1 MSTDGVIISN
11 IRARFSLS
19 FFLFLSLLHSFLF
32 FHSIFSPF
40 LFLFFNFF
48 FYFSISISFIPFLFV
63 SISFFISFHFQFPF
77 IYFHLIFF
85 LSTFFLFSI
94 YFSFFPYFF
103 SPFLSSFIPS
113 LLLPITLLWFLH
125 TSFLPSFK
133 FFSPLLPFSHPR
145 LWRSRL
151 GMSLEMKPSPNF
163 PDAFVIR
170 FCALAMEMDDMARG
184 SSSSSS
190 SFPPHV
196 PRSILPPPLPPS
208 RRPFSSSC

>member
-32 FHSIFSPF
+32 FHSIFSHV
-40 LFLFFNFF
+40 F

-63 SISFFISFHFQFPF
+63 SISLFIYFHFQFPF

-133 FFSPLLPFSHPR
+133 FFPPFYLSPTHVFEEAVLACR
-145 LWRSRL
+145 WKWSRHRISRTP
-151 GMSLEMKPSPNF
+151 SL
-163 PDAFVIR
+163 
-170 FCALAMEMDDMARG
+170 
-184 SSSSSS
+184 
-190 SFPPHV
+190 
-196 PRSILPPPLPPS
+196 
-208 RRPFSSSC
+208 